1 MENFQA
7 AENSHGDRVLESF
20 RDVHE
25 RFPVLCISPD
35 QSDCGQYVHGPCDK
49 SVKENDAAPWKIPM
63 RFFQQGKRSPE
74 EAFLWDINIPTA
86 ESDGYRNRFICP
98 VMQKSHQLPRA
109 VSEDPYSLIN
119 NRPVLRT

>member
-1 MENFQA
+1 MNTITKNS
-7 AENSHGDRVLESF
+7 AEDIQQTGVGCL
-20 RDVHE
+20 
-25 RFPVLCISPD
+25 PVW
-35 QSDCGQYVHGPCDK
+35 Q
-49 SVKENDAAPWKIPM
+49 
-63 RFFQQGKRSPE
+63 

-119 NRPVLRT
+119 NRPVLMT